1 MNPYFLNSTL
11 VPAARDAVALIVH
24 PHTQRTGGNTIR
36 RRVLESVYG
45 RSRVY
50 NDFNVAQAKKWP
62 DLTDTDLDGFRAF
75 TGHFDFR
82 DNGLKRPVFPIAVL
96 RHPVYRAVSLYHFI
110 AKKDTHRHHEL
121 ARQCGLEEF
130 YRRASAE
137 TPGYFREL
145 QCRRICSHPDA
156 RMALNFIN
164 TRYLGVAFT
173 EHLDQ
178 FVSILG
184 AALEWPKVA
193 ADSMPPDADRYDA
206 EVTPSFRAL
215 VLEQN
220 AEDLALYEAVA
231 NGTAPFALNRTSPR
245 ASFLQRTKNALRPTV
260 RKLRGIK

>member
-1 MNPYFLNSTL
+1 MNPYFLNSIL
-11 VPAARDAVALIVH
+11 VPAARDTSALIVH

-36 RRVLESVYG
+36 RKVLESVYG

-50 NDFNVAQAKKWP
+50 NDFNVGQAKKWP
-62 DLTDTDLDGFRAF
+62 DLSDADLDGFRAF

-110 AKKDTHRHHEL
+110 RKKDTHRHHAL
-121 ARQCGLEEF
+121 ALACGMEEF

-137 TPGYFREL
+137 TPSYFREL

-156 RMALNFIN
+156 RMALEFIN

-178 FVSILG
+178 FVSALG
-184 AALEWPKVA
+184 TALEWQKITVE
-193 ADSMPPDADRYDA
+193 SMPPDAERYDA

-231 NGTAPFALNRTSPR
+231 NGTAPFALSGATPRTG
-245 ASFLQRTKNALRPTV
+245 FLQRTKNALRPTV

>member
-1 MNPYFLNSTL
+1 VNPYFLNSEL
-11 VPAARDAVALIVH
+11 LPAARGGDALIVH

-36 RRVLESVYG
+36 RKVLEAVYG

-50 NDFNVAQAKKWP
+50 NDFNVRDARKWP
-62 DLTDTDLDGFRAF
+62 DLTDADLEGCRAF

-82 DNGLKRPVFPIAVL
+82 DNGLKRPVFPVAVL

-110 AKKDTHRHHEL
+110 KKKDTHRHHAL
-121 ARQCGLEEF
+121 ALQCGMEEF

-156 RMALNFIN
+156 RVALELVN

-178 FVSILG
+178 FVAALG
-184 AALEWPKVA
+184 AALEWPPVPV
-193 ADSMPPDADRYDA
+193 DSMPPDAERYDS

-220 AEDLALYEAVA
+220 AEDLALYEAIA
-231 NGTAPFALNRTSPR
+231 NGSAPFALTGAPPR
-245 ASFLQRTKNALRPTV
+245 ASFLQRTKNALRPTM
-260 RKLRGIK
+260 RKRRGIK